1 MFPTRNAINTALQ
14 IYGSKL
20 LINSFKLSIWYI
32 KVSWYFTKSNG
43 ILMYI
48 QSNFGYQIFCKCQL
62 RNMVSILSCLHI
74 ATHTNRCSVADVL
87 YLFIHSLLHV
97 CLLNNYRERS
107 GIILTIYPIK
117 DKANDSKRLSFF
129 HHVIRKKSE
138 ANWTTLDI
146 RRR

>member
-117 DKANDSKRLSFF
+117 DKANYSKRLSFL
-129 HHVIRKKSE
+129 HHVKSE
-138 ANWTTLDI
+138 AN
-146 RRR
+146 